1 MILNGFQKNHFFQNR
16 YVALETPSRLPPPFM
31 ANTII
36 NFHFDFLNPSLMSG
50 VCKFQGYISPFLEP
64 PADPVKYPV
73 FQIVPITGP
82 NTVKPAVVSLPLCRI
97 KKAEKAI
104 GVKFANLCCFWG

>member
-1 MILNGFQKNHFFQNR
+1 M
-16 YVALETPSRLPPPFM
+16 ALETPSRLPPPFM

>member
-1 MILNGFQKNHFFQNR
+1 
-16 YVALETPSRLPPPFM
+16 
-31 ANTII
+31 
-36 NFHFDFLNPSLMSG
+36 MSG
-50 VCKFQGYISPFLEP
+50 VSQFQGYISPFLEP

-104 GVKFANLCCFWG
+104 GVKFANLCCFGVEMAVKWPMMTPKSIQKGNFLGALHKNSTDIWGDGFILDIKAT